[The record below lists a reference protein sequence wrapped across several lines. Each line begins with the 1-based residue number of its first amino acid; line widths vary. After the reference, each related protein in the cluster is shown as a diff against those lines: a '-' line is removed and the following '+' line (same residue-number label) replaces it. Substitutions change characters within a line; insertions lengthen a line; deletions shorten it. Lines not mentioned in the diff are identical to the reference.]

1 MLSSQ
6 QPRRRQKRV
15 LHLEAKRAAAAVVY
29 TILAVIAGAV
39 SVSAKLYPT
48 SAWPPG
54 WRLPNGISPRA
65 TMIAF
70 IVAGV
75 LALLLLFAAVV
86 NGRRWH
92 LAHVV
97 ERLSREPYLASSMPR
112 DIQAEFLPRAY
123 EIPQLEVSLLT
134 PRKLPRPQRLRR
146 VTRAGNVTGAN
157 PLSIAYLRLFENGP
171 RTRTFIQG
179 AWREFGYA
187 HFLRSAASV
196 TPGEFRHAKRAGS
209 LARLFLTSLPQFTA
223 QLAQAP
229 AAPSRRHWRA
239 FTDIAPRKIRVWDR
253 YGSYLPSGYLCHGT
267 IWKLAIDELLRN
279 VDLVVLDLSGFMPQN
294 LGTGYELQRVVD
306 RFPVERVVFLADKSS
321 DHKFLQR
328 QILAAWQKMAA
339 GSPNSGTEPRTAFIA
354 ITDNYRRRPPALVAV
369 PGPRPG
375 QVVIQQQ
382 GAGQVRLVTS
392 RRKSRRLAAVVQER
406 ASHAA
411 LPPRVGAWQW
421 PSTQAPPAPRPAG
434 HQASKTAPAVPS
446 NPWPG
451 PHPSVSRPEAALGPR
466 VGKVAALIGGAVFL
480 ASVTL
485 FKNYTDS
492 TSLFLAT
499 DGDLASPLHPHDF
512 RILLGLLAAVLV
524 FTLIS
529 LLMAGRWVIV
539 CATVAALGLVGY
551 TLYIPSIGTVSGFGL
566 YGSSYW
572 VSLAAAVVMTLGAG
586 AAAFM
591 PAAT

>member
-1 MLSSQ
+1 M
-6 QPRRRQKRV
+6 
-15 LHLEAKRAAAAVVY
+15 Y

-48 SAWPPG
+48 SAWPSG
-54 WRLPNGISPRA
+54 WRWPNSIPLRA
-65 TMIAF
+65 TTIAF

-75 LALLLLFAAVV
+75 LALLLLIAAVA

-97 ERLSREPYLASSMPR
+97 ERLSRDPYLVSSMPR
-112 DIQAEFLPRAY
+112 DRQAELLPRAY
-123 EIPQLEVSLLT
+123 PIPQLEVGLLT
-134 PRKLPRPQRLRR
+134 PRKLPRPRHLRR
-146 VTRAGNVTGAN
+146 VTRASNVTGAR
-157 PLSIAYLRLFENGP
+157 PLSIAYLRLFENEP

-179 AWREFGYA
+179 AWREFGYV

-196 TPGEFRHAKRAGS
+196 TPGEIRRAKRAGS
-209 LARLFLTSLPQFTA
+209 PASLFLTSLPQVSA

-229 AAPSRRHWRA
+229 AAPSRKLWRA
-239 FTDIAPRKIRVWDR
+239 FTNIAPRTIRVWDR
-253 YGSYLPSGYLCHGT
+253 YGSYLPNGYLCHGT
-267 IWKLAIDELLRN
+267 IWKLAVDEILRN

-306 RFPVERVVFLADKSS
+306 RFPVERIVFLADKSS
-321 DHKFLQR
+321 DRRFLQSE
-328 QILAAWQKMAA
+328 ILSAWRKMAA
-339 GSPNSGTEPRTAFIA
+339 GSPNSGMEPRTAFIA
-354 ITDNYRRRPPALVAV
+354 VTDDYRTTRPAPVAV
-369 PGPRPG
+369 PGPSG

-382 GAGQVRLVTS
+382 GAAQVRLVTS

-411 LPPRVGAWQW
+411 LPGRVGAWPW
-421 PSTQAPPAPRPAG
+421 PSSQATPAPGPAG
-434 HQASKTAPAVPS
+434 RQASEPARAAPS
-446 NPWPG
+446 SPWW
-451 PHPSVSRPEAALGPR
+451 HPSVSSPEAVRGPRVGR

-480 ASVTL
+480 ASVRL
-485 FKNYTDS
+485 FTNYIDNGTGPK
-492 TSLFLAT
+492 SLFQAT

-524 FTLIS
+524 LTLIS
-529 LLMAGRWVIV
+529 LLIAGRWVMV

-551 TLYIPSIGTVSGFGL
+551 TLYIPSIGTGS

-572 VSLAAAVVMTLGAG
+572 VSLAAAVVMTVGAG
-586 AAAFM
+586 ASAFM